1 MKRILLT
8 AEEVV
13 AAGSESSSESINV
26 FIEAL
31 GKMKLSEIRKGLGEM
46 NID

>member
-13 AAGSESSSESINV
+13 AAGSESSSESVNV

-31 GKMKLSEIRKGLGEM
+31 GKMKLSEIIEPIRPYVEF
-46 NID
+46 